1 MVELHPVVEVE
12 VVLYLVVEV
21 VGVVEVEGHL
31 EAGRGFGV
39 PINTVE
45 VEEGEE
51 EEADCL
57 FWLVKSEKVA
67 WLQEEE
73 MEDGH
78 VMSRKTL
85 HHLSGWP
92 G

>member
-1 MVELHPVVEVE
+1 MVELHLVVEVE

-31 EAGRGFGV
+31 EGGCGFAV
-39 PINTVE
+39 VE
-45 VEEGEE
+45 VGEGE

-57 FWLVKSEKVA
+57 FWLVMSEKVA

-85 HHLSGWP
+85 HRLSDWP